1 MTGLVKLDRK
11 LIKIW
16 QNMSHW
22 LYLQNGVS
30 YNNQQH
36 STWGRDKHS
45 KTYRAFTSIHPGL
58 WHFEEVICVTKV
70 GKYPH
75 LKWLPIYL
83 NLSEF
88 VEASSPITLNFWLD
102 TLGVRDF
109 IKLGSK
115 QCFDRCGLFS
125 RYSHLAGHIF
135 GQE

>member
-36 STWGRDKHS
+36 STRGRDKHS
-45 KTYRAFTSIHPGL
+45 KTYRAYFHPGL
-58 WHFEEVICVTKV
+58 WHFEEVIWTTKV